1 MEADTRKELIMK
13 VLVTGATGAIGT
25 QLVPQ
30 LIEAGHTV
38 VGTTTSEARTA
49 RLREAGAEPLVLD
62 VLDAAAVRQAVTR
75 VRPEVIIHEAT
86 ALAGN
91 LDLRKLDQSF
101 ALTNRLRT
109 EGTGNLLA
117 AATAAGVR
125 RVIAQSFAGVVYA
138 RTGGPVKTEEDPLDP
153 APVPGSEKM
162 LAAIR
167 QLEDAVT
174 SAPGVE
180 GIVLRYGG
188 FYGPGTS
195 LGPGGEQVEMVRKR
209 RFPLIGDGGGIW
221 SLIHI
226 ADAARATVAAVER
239 GAPGIYNIVDDEPA
253 RTSEWLPV
261 LAQLVG
267 AKPPMRIPRWVG
279 SLLAGKFATALAT
292 EARGASNE
300 KAKRGLDWKPLPAS
314 WRDGFADMLRG

>member
-1 MEADTRKELIMK
+1 MK
-13 VLVTGATGAIGT
+13 VFVTGATGAIGT
-25 QLVPQ
+25 QLVPE
-30 LIEAGHTV
+30 LVDAGHTV
-38 VGTTTSEARTA
+38 VGTTTTEAKTA

-62 VLDAAAVRQAVTR
+62 VLDAAAVREAVDR

-109 EGTGNLLA
+109 EGTDNILA
-117 AATAAGVR
+117 AAAAAGVR
-125 RVIAQSFAGVVYA
+125 RVIAQSIAGVLCA
-138 RTGGPVKTEEDPLDP
+138 RTGGPVKTEEDPIDP
-153 APVPGSEKM
+153 APVPGSERTA
-162 LAAIR
+162 AAI
-167 QLEDAVT
+167 QYLEDAVT

-195 LGPGGEQVEMVRKR
+195 LEPGGEQWEMVRKR
-209 RFPLIGDGGGIW
+209 RFPVIGDGGGIW

-226 ADAARATVAAVER
+226 ADAARATVAAVDH

-253 RTSEWLPV
+253 RTAEWLPF
-261 LAQLVG
+261 LARTVG
-267 AKPPMRIPRWVG
+267 AKPPMRVPRWMG
-279 SLLAGKFATALAT
+279 SLLAGKFGTALST
-292 EARGASNE
+292 EARGASNT
-300 KAKRGLDWKPLPAS
+300 KAKQELDWKPQHAS
-314 WRDGFADMLRG
+314 WRDGFVEMARG